1 MSRTILCAHRSL
13 VLLLIACC
21 SLQGILV
28 PRATSAATGP
38 RLAVFISD
46 LHLGVGKRGGS
57 NKWHPTEDFRWA
69 DEFELFLRFI
79 DGQGQG
85 RTDLIIVG
93 DFLELWQSLELECTG
108 EKDRRKCRAKDCIYD
123 NRDLGCTEREALNR
137 LNRILSQHTKVFQDL
152 GAFATAG
159 DNRLVIIP
167 GNHDAALLYP
177 SVRQAM
183 LKAIPAPNNRA
194 RIAEEGYWLSADGR
208 IMAEHGHQLD
218 EVNLFDKWPSPFLRE
233 SSLIHLRRPWGEQF
247 VQEYYNQYEERF
259 PIIDNISE
267 EGLGVRLGLAAG
279 DAEDAVNAVGRFF
292 RFILFQ
298 VSWDQFRGFLG
309 ETGEPPK
316 WDIENIRYDEGVRFL
331 VESIPANDPMRTL
344 SEKAFRA
351 GSLKIA
357 PVNLTDAELETL
369 CDQRAA
375 FAEQLNRPGESPLIT
390 ECPRA
395 DGTLGAISDY
405 LLRTP
410 DTILKDYL
418 KQTYAALQH
427 TRPNITPF
435 DVFVYGH
442 THKANRGFQPVKESW
457 NPTVVNTGAFQR
469 VVTPDQLKAIQEKK
483 ALKDKEALLVLTPE
497 DLPACY
503 SYIRINPHKDRPRP
517 LLRYWVQDESGKWTE
532 KERCD

>member
-1 MSRTILCAHRSL
+1 MSRMILYGHRSL

-21 SLQGILV
+21 SLQGIVV
-28 PRATSAATGP
+28 PRATSAATGA
-38 RLAVFISD
+38 RLMVFISD
-46 LHLGVGKRGGS
+46 LHMGVGKIDGTDE
-57 NKWHPTEDFRWA
+57 WHRTEDFRWA

-79 DGQGQG
+79 DEQGQG
-85 RTDLIIVG
+85 RIDLIIVG

-108 EKDRRKCRAKDCIYD
+108 EKDQRECRVKDCLYG
-123 NRDLGCTEREALNR
+123 NFDLGCNESEALNR
-137 LNRILSQHTKVFQDL
+137 LNRILSQHAKVFWDL
-152 GAFATAG
+152 GAFSTAG

-183 LKAIPAPNNRA
+183 LKAIPAPDGRT

-218 EVNLFDKWPSPFLRE
+218 QVNLFDKWPSPFLRE
-233 SSLIHLRRPWGEQF
+233 GSQIHLRRPWGEQF
-247 VQEYYNQYEERF
+247 VQDYYNQYEERF

-267 EGLGVRLGLAAG
+267 EGLGVRLGIAAG
-279 DAEDAVNAVGRFF
+279 DAAKAVEAVGRFF
-292 RFILFQ
+292 QFILYQ
-298 VSWDQFRGFLG
+298 VSWDQFRSFLG
-309 ETGEPPK
+309 ETGGPPL
-316 WDIENIRYDEGVRFL
+316 WDIESIRYNEGVRFL

-344 SEKAFRA
+344 AEKAFRA
-351 GSLKIA
+351 GSLKVA
-357 PVNLTDAELETL
+357 PANLTDAELEAL

-375 FAEQLNRPGESPLIT
+375 FAEQLNKPGESPLIT

-405 LLRTP
+405 LFRTP

-418 KQTYAALQH
+418 ERTYEVLQRA
-427 TRPNITPF
+427 RPEITPF

-442 THKANRGFQPVKESW
+442 THKANRGFQPVKGYW

-469 VVTPDQLKAIQEKK
+469 VVTPDQLKAIQEKR
-483 ALKDKEALLVLTPE
+483 ALKDKEALLFLKPE

-503 SYIRINPHKDRPRP
+503 SYIRIDPYEDRPRP
-517 LLRYWVQDESGKWTE
+517 LLRYWVQDESGKWGE
-532 KERCD
+532 KEQCD